1 MDYIHNYDT
10 CTIMTLLQESV
21 NSLTKEILE
30 PLKKDKAQDVA
41 SGVEASEKPSE
52 PVEAEEQNDMVSET
66 SLNCCPVNYI

>member
-1 MDYIHNYDT
+1 
-10 CTIMTLLQESV
+10 MTLLQESV
-21 NSLTKEILE
+21 NSVTKEILE
-30 PLKKDKAQDVA
+30 LKKDKAQDVA